1 MSPAV
6 IYVGLYWC
14 FHACT
19 LYLLLSLKI
28 RIVFWHLQVVFIDF
42 WFFLYMQDFIDYK
55 LWEQFING
63 NQYRLTT
70 QYGSNRWHAELLISC
85 PGLQSRSCLAQQV
98 WVAFWFLFFIWVNG
112 LQVYMLCKASPPEV
126 SWFPATGQHLKNSV
140 HMMSGLVLRD
150 QNCIPSDRFS
160 VKFPIDSLTFDF
172 DYHWSRYC
180 IDCRQAWPLH
190 WS

>member
-98 WVAFWFLFFIWVNG
+98 WVAFWFCSLFG
-112 LQVYMLCKASPPEV
+112 SMACKYICSAKPHPQRFPGFQQLANTLRTPSTWCLVWYCVTRIVSLAIDLAS
-126 SWFPATGQHLKNSV
+126 SFQLI
-140 HMMSGLVLRD
+140 L
-150 QNCIPSDRFS
+150 
-160 VKFPIDSLTFDF
+160 
-172 DYHWSRYC
+172 
-180 IDCRQAWPLH
+180 
-190 WS
+190 